1 MSHQYTAQL
10 EEEVRDAVF
19 GNVGTIISFR
29 IGAEDAEFLE
39 KEFFPEFMANDFV
52 NLGKYHIYVKLMI
65 DGLASRPFS
74 AYTLDP
80 TVVLGNSNKEK
91 IGKWRDSMDR
101 SLASLHF
108 QKIHNKKLQ
117 ISLKFWIR
125 KERLQNRKNDLDNL
139 TKPVLDS
146 MKRIG
151 MIEDDAFIY
160 RLEVSKYPTNGEEE
174 VQLVIKEWRT

>member
-1 MSHQYTAQL
+1 MIA
-10 EEEVRDAVF
+10 
-19 GNVGTIISFR
+19 NTILLTKIQGE
-29 IGAEDAEFLE
+29 I
-39 KEFFPEFMANDFV
+39 
-52 NLGKYHIYVKLMI
+52 
-65 DGLASRPFS
+65 
-74 AYTLDP
+74 T
-80 TVVLGNSNKEK
+80 TNSNKEK

-160 RLEVSKYPTNGEEE
+160 HLEVSKYPTYGEEE
-174 VQLVIKEWRT
+174 VQLVIKEWRNF